1 MSKEINVTNE
11 KSKELKVTNSMVSL
25 TDRVEI
31 LEKNLKRTENNY
43 FRFQRVFEEKF
54 DEFNR
59 KEKEHREFKIRATI
73 IQITQ
78 TVIIMA
84 LIALHLFH

>member
-1 MSKEINVTNE
+1 MP
-11 KSKELKVTNSMVSL
+11 KELKITNDI
-25 TDRVEI
+25 TDKVEI
-31 LEKNLKRTENNY
+31 LEKNFKRIENSY

-59 KEKEHREFKIRATI
+59 KEKEYREFKIRATI

-78 TVIIMA
+78 TAIIMA